1 MIFAFCG
8 PADYKPAMLIAGID
22 EAGYGP
28 LLGPLVVSAAAF
40 TFPEPLDINDTTAA
54 QKLWN
59 RLSPTVVAK
68 PPVKSGK
75 LIIADSKVVHRLSG
89 GNKHLERA
97 VLATQ
102 RMTSAT
108 SAPLEDY
115 NNLLNSLSLP
125 AISTPA
131 PVALPWQS
139 NVALPA
145 FGDSGSIAIATNMLK
160 NTIHLA
166 STPPAGLWTRVLDVP
181 EFNRLVSATN
191 NKASVLTSITMMHAR
206 NLHDRFHKSDLLL
219 FIDKQGGRDHY
230 TRLLMNTFPDCSLK
244 VLLESPQESQ
254 YLITTPAPPGN
265 TLIIFREKAEQHS
278 LPVAL
283 ASMICKYIRELYM
296 LMFNQWWK
304 LQIPD
309 LAPTAGYYT
318 DAMRWLGQTEP
329 EFSRLGLQRQD
340 IVRLK

>member
-1 MIFAFCG
+1 
-8 PADYKPAMLIAGID
+8 MLIAGID

-75 LIIADSKVVHRLSG
+75 LMIADSKLVHRLSD

-97 VLATQ
+97 VLVMQ
-102 RMTSAT
+102 RLTSTT
-108 SAPLEDY
+108 SAPVEDF
-115 NNLLNSLSLP
+115 NNLLKSLSLP
-125 AISTPA
+125 AINIPTPTVL
-131 PVALPWQS
+131 PWHSNLALPT
-139 NVALPA
+139 
-145 FGDSGSIAIATNMLK
+145 FGDSGSISIAVNMLRT
-160 NTIHLA
+160 TIHSA
-166 STPPAGLWTRVLDVP
+166 NTPPVGLWTRVMDVP
-181 EFNRLVSATN
+181 EFNHLVAATN

-206 NLHDRFHKSDLLL
+206 NLHDRFHESELLL

-230 TRLLMNTFPDCSLK
+230 TRLLMNTFPDMSLK
-244 VLLESPQESQ
+244 VLLESPQESR
-254 YLITTPAPPGN
+254 YLITTPARQGK

-278 LPVAL
+278 MAVAL

-304 LQIPD
+304 LQLPD

-318 DAMRWLGQTEP
+318 DAMRWLTQTEP

-340 IVRLK
+340 LVRIK